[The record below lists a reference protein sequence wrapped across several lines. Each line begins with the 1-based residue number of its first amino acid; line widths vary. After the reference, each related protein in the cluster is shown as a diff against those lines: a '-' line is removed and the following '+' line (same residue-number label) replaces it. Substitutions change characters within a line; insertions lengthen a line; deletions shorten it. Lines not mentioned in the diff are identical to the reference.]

1 MNSGGEHQ
9 RSQHILLLSF
19 GALCVSFAAIF
30 VKLLGGDVMG
40 PTAIGFWRTLFGAA
54 ILFGWAVSRRSKLAP
69 AGPVLKWLVVA
80 GFIFFLDLF
89 LWHRSIIYSGAGM
102 ATILANT
109 QVFATAIL
117 SFFIFKEKLGIK
129 FLAAVLTAVIGVVLL
144 VGVGSDFELTALYL
158 RGVVFG
164 LLTGLV
170 YAHYLVTIKFAG
182 QRQQS
187 TDFIVLM
194 AWTSLFSALFLGG
207 SAAIEGDLLLPPDWL
222 SLFILFSLAL
232 VAQALGWWAIAT
244 SLSKIEASRSS
255 LILLLQPVL
264 ATVWGVLFFSEHLTW
279 MQLAGAVMTLGAIY
293 VGSIRRTV
301 PPVPAE

>member
-1 MNSGGEHQ
+1 MNSSGENQ
-9 RSQHILLLSF
+9 RLQNILLLSF
-19 GALCVSFAAIF
+19 GALCISFAAIF
-30 VKLLGGDVMG
+30 VKLLGRDVMG
-40 PTAIGFWRTLFGAA
+40 PTAIGFWRVLFGAA
-54 ILFGWAVSRRSKLAP
+54 ILFVWAALRRGRLSIGW
-69 AGPVLKWLVVA
+69 PVLKWLVVA

-109 QVFATAIL
+109 QVFATAVL
-117 SFFIFKEKLGIK
+117 SFFIFKERLGVK
-129 FLAAVLTAVIGVVLL
+129 FLVAVVAAVAGVVLL

-170 YAHYLVTIKFAG
+170 YAHYLITIKFAG
-182 QRQQS
+182 QRQLS

-207 SAAIEGDLLLPPDWL
+207 SAVIEGDVLLPPDWYAA
-222 SLFILFSLAL
+222 FILFSLAL
-232 VAQALGWWAIAT
+232 VSQALGWWAIAM

-264 ATVWGVLFFSEHLTW
+264 ATVWGVLFFSEHLSW
-279 MQLAGAVMTLGAIY
+279 MQLTGAVITLGAIY
-293 VGSIRRTV
+293 VGSVRRTV
-301 PPVPAE
+301 QPVPAE

>member
-1 MNSGGEHQ
+1 
-9 RSQHILLLSF
+9 
-19 GALCVSFAAIF
+19 
-30 VKLLGGDVMG
+30 
-40 PTAIGFWRTLFGAA
+40 
-54 ILFGWAVSRRSKLAP
+54 
-69 AGPVLKWLVVA
+69 
-80 GFIFFLDLF
+80 
-89 LWHRSIIYSGAGM
+89 M

-109 QVFATAIL
+109 QVFATAVL
-117 SFFIFKEKLGIK
+117 SFLIFKERLGVT
-129 FLAAVLTAVIGVVLL
+129 FLVAAVAAVIGVTLL
-144 VGVGSDFELTALYL
+144 VGIGSDFELTALYL

-187 TDFIVLM
+187 TDFIVLI
-194 AWTSLFSALFLGG
+194 AWTSLFSALFLGS
-207 SAAIEGDLLLPPDWL
+207 SALIEGGVLLPPDWWTV
-222 SLFILFSLAL
+222 FILFSLAL

-279 MQLAGAVMTLGAIY
+279 MQLAGAVITLGAIY
-293 VGSIRRTV
+293 VGSIRRTTEV
-301 PPVPAE
+301 AVE